1 MRTSRERLARLDREV
16 TMRTEHLVAT
26 TLAAQ
31 AAASDPA
38 AEAPKPI
45 SADDRSKNSLR
56 PNNFDEIIGQEK
68 AKAMMRRV
76 VDAAKQRGHLDHV
89 LLVGPAGTGKTTF
102 SNVIANE
109 MGADCYQMA
118 APVTLE
124 ALMELR
130 EVMKD
135 GDLLFVDEIHMQ
147 AVQERRGKTAS
158 SAPEVFLQLLEDQ
171 VIATPEGMLPF
182 PKITIIGATTDEG
195 MLPDPFIAR
204 FPLRPRLERYSVVD
218 LGEMAIWNAVKLN
231 LRIQIEAAHAFAR
244 AARFTPREVNNY
256 MKNAASLCGPDN
268 IVTEAV
274 AHEVLY
280 DLNGVT
286 DDGMTPDQ
294 QAMLTFL
301 YTKAKRVRRPQRQ
314 GEQPEITYSASI
326 STIATAIGKSRD
338 AKAIQLRV
346 EPYLIELGYVQV
358 GHGGRILTPE
368 GAARATTLL

>member
-1 MRTSRERLARLDREV
+1 MRSLALASAEAKQ
-16 TMRTEHLVAT
+16 HAT
-26 TLAAQ
+26 D
-31 AAASDPA
+31 ASQ
-38 AEAPKPI
+38 APKPI
-45 SADDRSKNSLR
+45 TSDDRSKNSLR
-56 PNNFDEIIGQEK
+56 PNTFAEIIGQDK
-68 AKAMMRRV
+68 AKAMMQRV
-76 VDAAKQRGHLDHV
+76 IQTARVRGYLDHV

-124 ALMELR
+124 ALLELR

-135 GDLLFVDEIHMQ
+135 GDLLFIDEIHMQ
-147 AVQERRGKTAS
+147 AAQERRGSSAS

-182 PKITIIGATTDEG
+182 PKVTIIGATTDEG

-218 LGEMAIWNAVKLN
+218 LGEMAIWNAEKLG
-231 LRIQIEAAHAFAR
+231 LRIQLEAAHAFAR
-244 AARFTPREVNNY
+244 ACRFTPREVNNY
-256 MKNAASLCGPDN
+256 MKNAASLCGPDR
-268 IVTEAV
+268 IVTEAL

-286 DDGMTPDQ
+286 EDGLTPDQ
-294 QAMLTFL
+294 QNMLIFL
-301 YTKAKRVRRPQRQ
+301 YTKARRVRRPQRQ
-314 GEQPEITYSASI
+314 GEQPEVTYQASI

-338 AKAIQLRV
+338 SKAIQLRV
-346 EPYLIELGYVQV
+346 EPYLIELGFIQV
-358 GHGGRILTPE
+358 GHGGRILTDE
-368 GAARATTLL
+368 GCARAHQLVNA